1 MSIVEL
7 KDINFIYGKKTPY
20 EIKALD
26 NINLAIETNCITGI
40 IGHTGSG
47 KSTLIQL
54 LNGLIR
60 ADSGTVY
67 LDGRDIWEK
76 PKEIGKVRFD
86 VGMVMQYPEYQLFAD
101 TVKDDIAFGPKNMG
115 LDDEEI
121 EKRILQSIEFCGVN
135 KDMLEKSPFDLSGG
149 QKRRVALAGVMA
161 MNPRVLILDEP
172 AAGLDPKGRREILGG
187 IKEYQRKSGTTVII
201 VSHSMEDM
209 AMYCDRAVVM
219 SHGKVIAHGT
229 CREIFSQHRLL
240 LEVGLDVPEITGIV
254 LALREKGIDIPDDI
268 YTVDGAVEAVKR
280 YYTNIKQGRGV

>member
-7 KDINFIYGKKTPY
+7 KEINFIYGKKTPY

-26 NINLAIETNCITGI
+26 NINLKFEENCITGL

-54 LNGLIR
+54 LNGLIK
-60 ADSGTVY
+60 ADSGFVY
-67 LDGRDIWEK
+67 LDGHDIWEK
-76 PKEIGKVRFD
+76 PKEIKKVRFA

-101 TVKDDIAFGPKNMG
+101 TVREDIAFGPKNMG
-115 LDDEEI
+115 LDDAEI
-121 EKRILQSIEFCGVN
+121 EKRVFESAAFCGLN
-135 KDMLEKSPFDLSGG
+135 KDVLDKSPFDLSGG

-161 MNPRVLILDEP
+161 MNPKVLILDEP

-219 SHGKVIAHGT
+219 SHGKIVAHGN
-229 CREIFSQHRLL
+229 CQEVFSQHRLL

-254 LALREKGIDIPDDI
+254 LALREKGIDIPDNI
-268 YTVDGAVEAVKR
+268 YTVDGAVEAIKK
-280 YYTNIKQGRGV
+280 YFQNSKQGRGV

>member
-7 KDINFIYGKKTPY
+7 KEINFIYGKKTPY

-26 NINLAIETNCITGI
+26 DINLEFEENCITGI

-54 LNGLIR
+54 LNGLIK
-60 ADSGTVY
+60 ADSGVVY
-67 LDGRDIWEK
+67 VDGQDIWEK
-76 PKEIGKVRFD
+76 PKEIKKVRFL

-101 TVKDDIAFGPKNMG
+101 TVKEDIAYGPKNMG

-121 EKRILQSIEFCGVN
+121 EKRILQSAEFCGLSR
-135 KDMLEKSPFDLSGG
+135 DILDKSPFDLSGG

-161 MNPRVLILDEP
+161 MNPKVLILDEP

-219 SHGKVIAHGT
+219 SHGKIVTQGT
-229 CREIFSQHRLL
+229 CKEVFSKHNLL
-240 LEVGLDVPEITGIV
+240 LDVGLDVPEITGIA
-254 LALREKGIDIPDDI
+254 LLLREKGVDIPDDI
-268 YTVDGAVEAVKR
+268 YTVDGAVEA
-280 YYTNIKQGRGV
+280 IKQLYQRKN

>member
-7 KDINFIYGKKTPY
+7 KEINFIYGKKTPY

-26 NINLAIETNCITGI
+26 DINLEFEENCITGI

-54 LNGLIR
+54 LNGLIK
-60 ADSGTVY
+60 ADSGVVY
-67 LDGRDIWEK
+67 VDGQDIWEK
-76 PKEIGKVRFD
+76 PKEIKKVRFL

-101 TVKDDIAFGPKNMG
+101 TVKEDIAYGPKNMG

-121 EKRILQSIEFCGVN
+121 EKRILQSAEFCGLSR
-135 KDMLEKSPFDLSGG
+135 DILDKSPFDLSGG

-161 MNPRVLILDEP
+161 MNPKVLILDEP

-219 SHGKVIAHGT
+219 SHGKIVTHGA
-229 CREIFSQHRLL
+229 CKEVFSKHNLL
-240 LEVGLDVPEITGIV
+240 LDVGLDVPEITGIV
-254 LALREKGIDIPDDI
+254 LLLREKGIDIPDDI
-268 YTVDGAVEAVKR
+268 YTVDGAVEA
-280 YYTNIKQGRGV
+280 IKQLYQRKTEGGV

>member
-7 KDINFIYGKKTPY
+7 KEINFIYGKKTPY

-26 NINLAIETNCITGI
+26 NINLEIEENCITGI

-54 LNGLIR
+54 LNGLIK
-60 ADSGTVY
+60 ADSGYVY

-76 PKEIGKVRFD
+76 PKEISKIRFA

-101 TVKDDIAFGPKNMG
+101 TVREDIAFGPKNMG
-115 LDDEEI
+115 LDSEEI
-121 EKRILQSIEFCGVN
+121 EKRVLQSAEFCGLN
-135 KDMLEKSPFDLSGG
+135 KDVLDKSPFDLSGG

-161 MNPRVLILDEP
+161 MNPKVLILDEP

-187 IKEYQRKSGTTVII
+187 IKEFQRKSGTTVII

-209 AMYCDRAVVM
+209 AMYCDRAIVM
-219 SHGKVIAHGT
+219 CHGKIVTHGT
-229 CREIFSQHRLL
+229 CSEVFSQHKLL
-240 LEVGLDVPEITGIV
+240 LDVGLDVPEITGII
-254 LALREKGIDIPDDI
+254 LALREKGIDIPDNI
-268 YTVDGAVEAVKR
+268 YTVDGAVEAIKR
-280 YYTNIKQGRGV
+280 YYQGNNRGRGV